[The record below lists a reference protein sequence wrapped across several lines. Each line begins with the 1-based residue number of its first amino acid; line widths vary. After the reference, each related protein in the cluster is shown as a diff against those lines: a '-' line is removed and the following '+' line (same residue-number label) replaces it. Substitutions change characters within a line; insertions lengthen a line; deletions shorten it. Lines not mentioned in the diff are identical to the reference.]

1 MFASFNNRIK
11 GKRYQE
17 LSKPYRIILWLTYMP
32 FGYIKGFAWFFVKR
46 IRWEDVS
53 DDDCGRTSL
62 DTCISICV
70 GMVQTE
76 MNWYYTMDEVFEK
89 DGSVISRSDNKGYFN
104 KMFDFI
110 GDKFIEI
117 IDGKKMYG

>member
-1 MFASFNNRIK
+1 MFTNFKNRIK

-17 LSKPYRIILWLTYMP
+17 LSKPYRIILWLAYMP

-53 DDDCGRTSL
+53 DDCGRTSL
-62 DTCISICV
+62 DTCISICI
-70 GMVQTE
+70 GMAQAN
-76 MNWYYTMDEVFEK
+76 MNWYYTIDEVFSC
-89 DGSVISRSDNKGYFN
+89 DGSIISRSDEKGHLN

-110 GDKFIEI
+110 EEKLIEI
-117 IDGKKMYG
+117 IDGKKIYD